1 VARAAAVRS
10 AQVLVVDEELV
21 QVREGAHPAV
31 EHRRCVGPELP
42 EELTESKALLC
53 IEQRITHRTHTVLA
67 ALIPV
72 DEVWSHLSGG
82 ACEGGW
88 YPRRRSEELF

>member
-1 VARAAAVRS
+1 
-10 AQVLVVDEELV
+10 
-21 QVREGAHPAV
+21 
-31 EHRRCVGPELP
+31 
-42 EELTESKALLC
+42 
-53 IEQRITHRTHTVLA
+53 
-67 ALIPV
+67 V